1 MVRLE
6 LTDTEAVDLK
16 EILTYYLSELRMEIA
31 DTDSMDFREN
41 LKRREVFLKDLIGQL
56 PAGSVEKEA
65 ENSER

>member
-1 MVRLE
+1 MVWLE

-56 PAGSVEKEA
+56 PIGSVEREA